1 MRLPNSEKLYVS
13 ARYRHIEARD
23 LAEFK
28 QLAAE
33 LVVTSRANPGT
44 LRYDVYMNAD
54 ESACVILEEYA
65 NSDACL
71 AHINAV
77 GTLLA
82 RLIPLGGGIELECFG
97 NPTPVL
103 VEACAPLS
111 PTVFRLMTSA

>member
-1 MRLPNSEKLYVS
+1 MRLPVTDQLQVS
-13 ARYRHIEARD
+13 ARYRHIEPKD

-33 LVVTSRANPGT
+33 LVATSRAEPGT
-44 LRYDVYMNAD
+44 LRYDLYMNAD
-54 ESACVILEEYA
+54 ESTCIIIEEYA
-65 NSDACL
+65 NSEACL

-77 GTLLA
+77 GGLLA

-111 PTVFRLMTSA
+111 PTVYSLMTPI